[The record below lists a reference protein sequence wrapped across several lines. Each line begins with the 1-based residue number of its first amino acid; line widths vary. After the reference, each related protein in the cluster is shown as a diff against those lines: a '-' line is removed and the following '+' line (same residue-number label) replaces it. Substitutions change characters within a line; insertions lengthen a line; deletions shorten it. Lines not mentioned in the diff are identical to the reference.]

1 MPLFWYLS
9 VMEQS
14 KERIP
19 IIGME
24 AFNYTAAK
32 AGNMLY
38 HHLEGKQFIRDVHK
52 HDFFILMLIEQSQG
66 THTIDFI
73 EHIAGKKQLH
83 LLFPGQ
89 VHKWMLDSSTQAYQ
103 LMLDRPLFEAF
114 STSLGM
120 SFLYYQNNPVVNLSD
135 STFQKIAQEIHA
147 ISDEL
152 LTETSHNEINLL
164 RLHIIALLLKKEAEN
179 QSIEIDLYKN
189 KPVLYKF
196 RNLIDYHYKSQ
207 KTVRFYAQELNISPN
222 YLNVLCKKHLNVPA
236 SFLIHNRVILESKR
250 LIQASELSI
259 KEIAFELGYEDP
271 AYFSNFFKSHTGSS
285 PRQFWKK

>member
-89 VHKWMLDSSTQAYQ
+89 VHK
-103 LMLDRPLFEAF
+103 
-114 STSLGM
+114 
-120 SFLYYQNNPVVNLSD
+120 
-135 STFQKIAQEIHA
+135 
-147 ISDEL
+147 
-152 LTETSHNEINLL
+152 
-164 RLHIIALLLKKEAEN
+164 
-179 QSIEIDLYKN
+179 
-189 KPVLYKF
+189 
-196 RNLIDYHYKSQ
+196 
-207 KTVRFYAQELNISPN
+207 
-222 YLNVLCKKHLNVPA
+222 
-236 SFLIHNRVILESKR
+236 
-250 LIQASELSI
+250 
-259 KEIAFELGYEDP
+259 
-271 AYFSNFFKSHTGSS
+271 
-285 PRQFWKK
+285 